1 MSEGELD
8 KLAVKIA
15 DLVFNALIE
24 KQKEWDL
31 QFTNDV
37 NTMFSGNDLLHAS
50 EEELLLAELARLM
63 TLLTQY
69 EEREQYEKAAVI
81 NNKIKKIETKLNKLW

>member
-50 EEELLLAELARLM
+50 
-63 TLLTQY
+63 
-69 EEREQYEKAAVI
+69 
-81 NNKIKKIETKLNKLW
+81 